1 MRLVSLLK
9 WGAKALAGLALN
21 IALLTVW
28 VDYVG
33 LSEAL
38 AIIPNF
44 LIISALGYVVTNRW
58 IWPEGVTPDTIT
70 GHARQYLGMQAANGT
85 GKVANYAIY
94 LVLLSWVPY
103 QLAWVI
109 GAVLTFAVTFALNHW
124 WWSGRTNTSAAVR

>member
-9 WGAKALAGLALN
+9 WGAKAVAGLALN

-33 LSEAL
+33 VSEAL

-44 LIISALGYVVTNRW
+44 LIISTLGYTVTNRW
-58 IWPEGVTPDTIT
+58 IWPDGVTPDTIT
-70 GHARQYLGMQAANGT
+70 AHARQYLGMQAANGT
-85 GKVANYAIY
+85 GKLANYAIY
-94 LVLLSWVPY
+94 LVLISWVPY

-109 GAVLTFAVTFALNHW
+109 GAVLTFAVTFALNNW
-124 WWSGRTNTSAAVR
+124 WWQRTNTTTPVR